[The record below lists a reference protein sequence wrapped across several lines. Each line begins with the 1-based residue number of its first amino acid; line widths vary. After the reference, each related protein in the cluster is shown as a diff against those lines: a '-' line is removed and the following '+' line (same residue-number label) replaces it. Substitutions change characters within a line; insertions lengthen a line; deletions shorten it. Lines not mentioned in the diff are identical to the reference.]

1 MYRELLLLF
10 VITLLVIT
18 SGCTTT
24 IPNTQPSVQ
33 PTTGS
38 LNISSTPQGSE
49 IYLDGV
55 YRGTTPSTIPDVPNG
70 SHYLEL
76 RYREYNSWSKSVEI
90 QGGNTS
96 YVDATLSPIVTQT
109 SVPTTEPTARP
120 TTPVPKTVGGCWKFE
135 HSTGNTTFAYIYELK
150 SSGTGWMYGT
160 KTSPTKTESM
170 TPESI
175 TWSID
180 PHSAVVTILE
190 ANPRDPADPDTWV
203 LTYDENADILDGGEK
218 GQVFMIYVRVPC

>member
-1 MYRELLLLF
+1 MYRKLLLLF

-24 IPNTQPSVQ
+24 VPDSQPSVQ

-38 LNISSTPQGSE
+38 LEISSTPQGSE

-55 YRGTTPSTIPDVPNG
+55 YRGTTPSTIPEVSNG
-70 SHYLEL
+70 THKIEL

-90 QGGNTS
+90 QRGSKS

-109 SVPTTEPTARP
+109 SVPTTDPTARP
-120 TTPVPKTVGGCWKFE
+120 TTPMLKTVVGCWKFE
-135 HSTGNTTFAYIYELK
+135 HSIGNATIAYTYDLQ
-150 SSGTGWMYGT
+150 SDGTGWMYGT
-160 KTSPTKTESM
+160 KTSPTKIESM
-170 TPESI
+170 NPESV
-175 TWSID
+175 TWSKD
-180 PHSAVVTILE
+180 PNSAMVTILE
-190 ANPRDPADPDTWV
+190 ANPRDPADPDKWV